1 MTIRVTIW
9 NEGRHEKTD
18 PPVAAIYPDRIDG
31 AIAAGLADRGFAIE
45 RATLDDPE
53 QGLPQS
59 LLDRTDVLLWW
70 GHVAHDEVR
79 DEVIDRVQQR
89 ILAGMGLVVL
99 HSGHHSKMFRRMM
112 GTNCNLAWRELPQGD
127 LERVWVI
134 NPNHPIAE
142 GLPPFFEIEQSE
154 MYGEPFDIPA
164 PDEIV
169 MMSWYKGG
177 EVFRSGATF
186 YRGLRPDLLFLARP
200 RDLPDLS
207 QSDGSAGDRQRHRV
221 GNAPAFRCAAAR
233 ELASERTNPLLNA
246 ADGRCEATVDGRER
260 A

>member
-18 PPVAAIYPDRIDG
+18 PPVAAIYPGRIDG

-142 GLPPFFEIEQSE
+142 GLPPTS
-154 MYGEPFDIPA
+154 
-164 PDEIV
+164 
-169 MMSWYKGG
+169 
-177 EVFRSGATF
+177 R
-186 YRGLRPDLLFLARP
+186 
-200 RDLPDLS
+200 
-207 QSDGSAGDRQRHRV
+207 
-221 GNAPAFRCAAAR
+221 
-233 ELASERTNPLLNA
+233 
-246 ADGRCEATVDGRER
+246 
-260 A
+260 